1 MLVGR
6 GYVVVLLRV
15 RGIRWPDVD
24 GEINLQVNSLRVV
37 WHIIAFEH
45 TPLITGC
52 SWCAVLPVQ
61 FVAAGP
67 GVQGRYLVR
76 TIEVTWLGSWSLMLV
91 LVTGIARAT
100 TFGWDIVC

>member
-52 SWCAVLPVQ
+52 S
-61 FVAAGP
+61 
-67 GVQGRYLVR
+67 
-76 TIEVTWLGSWSLMLV
+76 
-91 LVTGIARAT
+91 
-100 TFGWDIVC
+100 